1 MNKRTSLRTS
11 KPMSLMAPLGRAS
24 GLAMV
29 VAALVGIAGCGGG
42 GGGGSNGG
50 GGGNPPPPVNNTLAV
65 QVNLGPANND
75 ADELLTSVTVC
86 VPGTTTCQTIPNVE
100 VDTGSE
106 GLRILA
112 SQISLNLPQL
122 TVGSNAPLGECVSF
136 ADNSFVW
143 GPVVTADIQLAGET
157 ASSVPVQLISASGF
171 PSVPAACNTG
181 GTADD
186 SVSVLGA
193 TGILGVGVFR
203 QDCGAGCTS
212 SNPQLPKM
220 YFSCPG
226 SNCSVTAVTLEQQ
239 LQNPVWMFPQD
250 NNGLLISLPSV
261 PDTGAPTASGSM
273 IFGVGTQSD
282 NGLGSAQVFTTDA
295 QGNFSTTYN
304 AHTYAASYIDSG
316 SNGIFFLDANTLGI
330 STCSGGNS
338 SFYCP
343 SSTVNYTA
351 TNKGANNTSGAV
363 SFSIANANTLF
374 STPNSAFS
382 NIGGPNPGSFDW
394 GLAFFFGRNVF
405 VGIENQTTPAGV
417 GPYWAY

>member
-1 MNKRTSLRTS
+1 MKKRIGQTA
-11 KPMSLMAPLGRAS
+11 KLGCAS
-24 GLAMV
+24 GWLVVVPVLLAM
-29 VAALVGIAGCGGG
+29 IGCGG

-50 GGGNPPPPVNNTLAV
+50 GGGNPPPPPVNNTLDV
-65 QVNLGPANND
+65 EVNLGPANND
-75 ADELLTSVTVC
+75 ADELLTTVTLC
-86 VPGTTTCQTIPNVE
+86 LPGTSTCQTIPNVE

-106 GLRILA
+106 GLRLLA
-112 SQISLNLPQL
+112 SQVSLNLPQVTL
-122 TVGSNAPLGECVSF
+122 GGSTPLGECVSF
-136 ADNSFVW
+136 ADNSYVW
-143 GPVVTADIQLAGET
+143 GPLVTADIQLAGET
-157 ASSVPVQLISASGF
+157 ASSVPIQLISAPNF

-186 SVSVLGA
+186 SIAVLGA

-212 SNPQLPKM
+212 ANAQLPKM

-226 SNCSVTAVTLEQQ
+226 SSCSVTAVTLAQQ

-261 PDTGAPTASGSM
+261 PDAGAPTASGSM

-282 NGLGSAQVFTTDA
+282 NALGSAQVFTTDT
-295 QGNFSTTYN
+295 QGNFTVTYN
-304 AHTYAASYIDSG
+304 GKSYNTSYIDSG
-316 SNGIFFLDANTLGI
+316 SNGIFFLDSAALGI
-330 STCSGGNS
+330 NTCSGNNT

-343 SSTVNYTA
+343 SATTNFTA
-351 TNKGANNTSGAV
+351 MNKGVNGTSGSV

-374 STPNSAFS
+374 GTPNSAF
-382 NIGGPNPGSFDW
+382 NDIGGPNSGSFDW

-405 VGIENQTTPAGV
+405 VGVEGQSTPAGV

>member
-1 MNKRTSLRTS
+1 MNRRNSFV
-11 KPMSLMAPLGRAS
+11 GRLARSS
-24 GLAMV
+24 GLAV
-29 VAALVGIAGCGGG
+29 VAAALVTTAGCGG

-50 GGGNPPPPVNNTLAV
+50 GGNNPPPPVNNTLDV
-65 QVNLGPANND
+65 EVNLGPANND

-86 VPGTTTCQTIPNVE
+86 VPGTSTCQTIPNVE

-106 GLRILA
+106 GLRLLA
-112 SQISLNLPQL
+112 SQVSLNLPQATL
-122 TVGSNAPLGECVSF
+122 GGNTPLGECVSF
-136 ADNSFVW
+136 ADNSYVW
-143 GPVVTADIQLAGET
+143 GPLVTADIQLAGET
-157 ASSVPVQLISASGF
+157 ASSVPVQLISAPNF
-171 PSVPAACNTG
+171 PNVPAACNTG

-186 SVSVLGA
+186 SVAVLGA

-212 SNPQLPKM
+212 ANAQLPKM

-226 SNCSVTAVTLEQQ
+226 ANCSVTPVTLAQQ

-273 IFGVGTQSD
+273 MFGVGTQSD
-282 NGLGSAQVFTTDA
+282 NGLGSAQVFTTDV
-295 QGNFSTTYN
+295 QGNFTTTYSGK
-304 AHTYAASYIDSG
+304 AYSSSYIDSG
-316 SNGIFFLDANTLGI
+316 SNGIFFLDSATLGI
-330 STCSGGNS
+330 NTCSGGNS

-343 SSTVNYTA
+343 AATTNYTA
-351 TNKGANNTSGAV
+351 TNMGANGTSGSV

-394 GLAFFFGRNVF
+394 GLAFFFGRTVF
-405 VGIENQTTPAGV
+405 VGIEGQSTPAGV

>member
-1 MNKRTSLRTS
+1 MNRRNSFV
-11 KPMSLMAPLGRAS
+11 GRLARSS
-24 GLAMV
+24 GLAV
-29 VAALVGIAGCGGG
+29 VAAALVATAGCGG

-50 GGGNPPPPVNNTLAV
+50 GGNNPPPPVNNTLDV
-65 QVNLGPANND
+65 EVNLGPANND

-86 VPGTTTCQTIPNVE
+86 VPGTSTCQTIPNVE

-106 GLRILA
+106 GLRLLA
-112 SQISLNLPQL
+112 SQVSLNLPQATL
-122 TVGSNAPLGECVSF
+122 GGNTPLGECVSF
-136 ADNSFVW
+136 ADNSYVW
-143 GPVVTADIQLAGET
+143 GPLVTADIQLAGET
-157 ASSVPVQLISASGF
+157 ASSVPVQLISAPNF
-171 PSVPAACNTG
+171 PNVPAACNTG

-186 SVSVLGA
+186 SVAVLGA

-212 SNPQLPKM
+212 ANAQLPKM

-226 SNCSVTAVTLEQQ
+226 ANCSVTPVTLAQQ

-273 IFGVGTQSD
+273 MFGVGTQSD
-282 NGLGSAQVFTTDA
+282 NGLGSAQVFTTDV
-295 QGNFSTTYN
+295 QGNFTTTYSGK
-304 AHTYAASYIDSG
+304 AYSSSYIDSG
-316 SNGIFFLDANTLGI
+316 SNGIFFLDSATLGI
-330 STCSGGNS
+330 NTCSGGNS

-343 SSTVNYTA
+343 AATTNYTA
-351 TNKGANNTSGAV
+351 TNMGVNGTSGSV

-394 GLAFFFGRNVF
+394 GLAFFFGRTVF
-405 VGIENQTTPAGV
+405 VGIEGQSTPAGV

>member
-1 MNKRTSLRTS
+1 MI
-11 KPMSLMAPLGRAS
+11 KPIGWTTKLERAS
-24 GLAMV
+24 GLLLG
-29 VAALVGIAGCGGG
+29 AALLVAMAGCGG

-50 GGGNPPPPVNNTLAV
+50 GGGNPPPPPVNNTLAV
-65 QVNLGPANND
+65 EVNLGPANND
-75 ADELLTSVTVC
+75 ADELLTSVTIC
-86 VPGTTTCQTIPNVE
+86 VPGTSTCQTIPNVE

-106 GLRILA
+106 GLRLLA
-112 SQISLNLPQL
+112 SQVSLSLPRL
-122 TVGSNAPLGECVSF
+122 TVGGSSPLGECVSF
-136 ADNSFVW
+136 ADNSYVW
-143 GPVVTADIQLAGET
+143 GPVVTADIQLTGEA

-212 SNPQLPKM
+212 SNAQLPKM

-226 SNCSVTAVTLEQQ
+226 SSCSVTPVTLAQQ

-282 NGLGSAQVFTTDA
+282 NALGSAQVFTTDV

-304 AHTYAASYIDSG
+304 GQTYSSSYIDSG
-316 SNGIFFLDANTLGI
+316 SNGLFFLDTSTLGI
-330 STCSGGNS
+330 PTCSGGNS
-338 SFYCP
+338 AFYCP
-343 SSTVNYTA
+343 SATVKYMA
-351 TNKGANNTSGAV
+351 TNKGANGTSGSV

-382 NIGGPNPGSFDW
+382 NIGGPNPKSFDW

-405 VGIENQTTPAGV
+405 VGIESQSTAAGV

>member
-1 MNKRTSLRTS
+1 MNRRNSFV
-11 KPMSLMAPLGRAS
+11 GRLARSS
-24 GLAMV
+24 GLAV
-29 VAALVGIAGCGGG
+29 VAAALVATAGCGG

-50 GGGNPPPPVNNTLAV
+50 GGNNPPPPVNNTLDV
-65 QVNLGPANND
+65 EVNLGPANND

-86 VPGTTTCQTIPNVE
+86 VPGTSTCQTIPNVE

-106 GLRILA
+106 GLRLLA
-112 SQISLNLPQL
+112 SQVSLNLPQATL
-122 TVGSNAPLGECVSF
+122 GGNTPLGECVSF
-136 ADNSFVW
+136 ADNSYVW
-143 GPVVTADIQLAGET
+143 GPLVTADIQLAGET
-157 ASSVPVQLISASGF
+157 ASSVPVQLISAPNF
-171 PSVPAACNTG
+171 PNVPAACNTG

-186 SVSVLGA
+186 SVAVLGA

-212 SNPQLPKM
+212 ANAQLPKM

-226 SNCSVTAVTLEQQ
+226 ANCSVTPVTLAQQ

-273 IFGVGTQSD
+273 MFGVGTQSD
-282 NGLGSAQVFTTDA
+282 NGLGSAQVFTTDV
-295 QGNFSTTYN
+295 QGNFTTTYSGK
-304 AHTYAASYIDSG
+304 AYSSSYIDSG
-316 SNGIFFLDANTLGI
+316 SNGIFFLDSATLGI
-330 STCSGGNS
+330 NTCSGGNS

-343 SSTVNYTA
+343 AATTNYTA
-351 TNKGANNTSGAV
+351 TNMGANGTSGSV

-394 GLAFFFGRNVF
+394 GLAFFFGRTVF
-405 VGIENQTTPAGV
+405 VGIEGQSTPAGV

>member
-1 MNKRTSLRTS
+1 MNRRNSFV
-11 KPMSLMAPLGRAS
+11 GRLARLS
-24 GLAMV
+24 GLAV
-29 VAALVGIAGCGGG
+29 VAAALVTTAGCGG

-50 GGGNPPPPVNNTLAV
+50 GGNNPPPPVNNTLDV
-65 QVNLGPANND
+65 EVNLGPANND

-86 VPGTTTCQTIPNVE
+86 VPGTSTCQTIPNVE

-106 GLRILA
+106 GLRLLA
-112 SQISLNLPQL
+112 SQVSLNLPQATL
-122 TVGSNAPLGECVSF
+122 GGSTPLGECVSF
-136 ADNSFVW
+136 ADNSYVW
-143 GPVVTADIQLAGET
+143 GPLVTADIQLAGET
-157 ASSVPVQLISASGF
+157 ASSVPVQLISAPNF
-171 PSVPAACNTG
+171 PNVPAACNTG

-186 SVSVLGA
+186 SLAVLGA

-212 SNPQLPKM
+212 ANAQLPKM

-226 SNCSVTAVTLEQQ
+226 ANCSVTPVTLAQQ

-282 NGLGSAQVFTTDA
+282 NGLGSAQLFTTDV
-295 QGNFSTTYN
+295 QGNFTTTYN
-304 AHTYAASYIDSG
+304 GKSYSSSYIDSG
-316 SNGIFFLDANTLGI
+316 SNGIFFLDSATLGI
-330 STCSGGNS
+330 NTCSGGNT

-343 SSTVNYTA
+343 STTTNYTA
-351 TNKGANNTSGAV
+351 MNKGVNGTSGSV

-394 GLAFFFGRNVF
+394 GLAFFFGRTVF
-405 VGIENQTTPAGV
+405 VGIEGQSTPAGV